1 MGQITDESYAHRR
14 VMSAGP
20 KWNMIFD
27 DDHFSGA
34 QQYPIAVAMTGPM
47 NLAELKMLV
56 EDLQGFIDT
65 LEGPVEGAIVTE
77 KAGPVPYR
85 IDPNTVPLLQ
95 PLPGADTICSL
106 PTSQCQEMKH
116 PGDGDKVV
124 PHYVSEHGGDGAL
137 KPLSADPGARMTV
150 EQIRA
155 QSAADWTVPAPA
167 LKPGYEEL
175 KYEIKDTYEDDR
187 PDAVGG
193 DESAAASGLASANP
207 AYKSGRHKSHK

>member
-34 QQYPIAVAMTGPM
+34 QQYPITVAMTGPM

-65 LEGPVEGAIVTE
+65 LEGPVE
-77 KAGPVPYR
+77 R
-85 IDPNTVPLLQ
+85 
-95 PLPGADTICSL
+95 ADTICSL
-106 PTSQCQEMKH
+106 PTSLCEEMKH

-137 KPLSADPGARMTV
+137 KPSPANQTLK
-150 EQIRA
+150 
-155 QSAADWTVPAPA
+155 APA
-167 LKPGYEEL
+167 LKPGYEE
-175 KYEIKDTYEDDR
+175 KHESEFAFR
-187 PDAVGG
+187 PWPILGGPNQVLGADGQPVKSGGVFGGTESVGAASPVGDAEGDGSDAVDG
-193 DESAAASGLASANP
+193 DESAAAGGSKTGHP